1 MRNRPQNPLSAK
13 TPLQNCG
20 ETRTTVAVR
29 IHRFLIRKLTFL
41 AKLLSSTDDK
51 ISSHIFSSLAIL
63 DVYNV
68 GLVQQCRML
77 EAEVSTNVLAQC
89 LKNPTDAPAIVKS
102 MKQEILKSDFEAL
115 LSSTAT
121 HHSARYVAEVAKT
134 TSWCRLWDSALDR
147 GVQGTH
153 GLQTLLKT
161 LSQRIYRD
169 SSCTSR
175 GIHLQANSL
184 WFDHICLAHPED

>member
-1 MRNRPQNPLSAK
+1 
-13 TPLQNCG
+13 
-20 ETRTTVAVR
+20 
-29 IHRFLIRKLTFL
+29 
-41 AKLLSSTDDK
+41 
-51 ISSHIFSSLAIL
+51 
-63 DVYNV
+63 
-68 GLVQQCRML
+68 ML

-89 LKNPTDAPAIVKS
+89 LKNQTDAPAIEKS

-121 HHSARYVAEVAKT
+121 HHSTRYVAKVAKT

-147 GVQGTH
+147 DVQGTR

-169 SSCTSR
+169 SSCASC

-184 WFDHICLAHPED
+184 WFDHQCLAHPEVLNYLSCEEILSCLKEADTDRIFTIANSRLNSVG

>member
-1 MRNRPQNPLSAK
+1 MY
-13 TPLQNCG
+13 
-20 ETRTTVAVR
+20 TTSD
-29 IHRFLIRKLTFL
+29 L
-41 AKLLSSTDDK
+41 
-51 ISSHIFSSLAIL
+51 
-63 DVYNV
+63 Y
-68 GLVQQCRML
+68 QCRML
-77 EAEVSTNVLAQC
+77 EAEVSTNILAQC
-89 LKNPTDAPAIVKS
+89 LNNPTDAPAIIKS

-147 GVQGTH
+147 GVQGTR

-169 SSCTSR
+169 SSCASC

-184 WFDHICLAHPED
+184 WFDHICLAHPEVVNYLSCEEILSCLKEADADRIFTIANSRLNSIG

>member
-1 MRNRPQNPLSAK
+1 MRNQPQNPLSAK

-20 ETRTTVAVR
+20 ETSGRPYR
-29 IHRFLIRKLTFL
+29 ILIHKLTFL
-41 AKLLSSTDDK
+41 AKLLSNTDDK
-51 ISSHIFSSLAIL
+51 ISSRIFSSLAIL

-68 GLVQQCRML
+68 GLVVQQCRTL

-102 MKQEILKSDFEAL
+102 MKQEILKSDIEAL

-134 TSWCRLWDSALDR
+134 TSWMGLSSGPGCSGNTWPPDF
-147 GVQGTH
+147 VENTQPTETH
-153 GLQTLLKT
+153 HVLPVG
-161 LSQRIYRD
+161 SIYRQTHYG
-169 SSCTSR
+169 SIT
-175 GIHLQANSL
+175 
-184 WFDHICLAHPED
+184 